1 VSILSVFGIG
11 GNPLRSIPAKIKRS
25 TFIKNLLIVM
35 SGTALAQA
43 LGYAVSPLISRLYS
57 PADFGVFGSFSA
69 VVSVLSSILTL
80 DYALAI
86 MLPKA
91 KEDAINLFM
100 LACFFTGVIGFAFL
114 AIYVIAPGY
123 FQGLFKAPFSW
134 ILILLVLGVLADGI
148 NQACQSWCIRVKAF
162 KQTSASQV
170 IRSLSANGTQL
181 GLGYLKGGS
190 FSLVFGGVLGD
201 TLASGNLARVVAR
214 DLRALRASIRW
225 KRMWQLAKEY
235 RDFPMYSASTN
246 FINTLSLGLP
256 VLLLTRYFGIA
267 TAGAYAF
274 GLRILSA
281 PMGLVQ
287 RALKQVLY
295 QKASE
300 THNAGGKLLS
310 LYLKFTFGL
319 LGIGLVPSLIIIIWA
334 PAIFTWIFGSQ
345 WHTAG
350 IFARGLILWLLFMFC
365 NLPAD
370 LCGKIAR
377 MQRKMFF
384 FNVAVLVVR
393 TLALVGGGLY
403 LSAASTVMLFSVVS
417 AVLNVAFIAMIGF
430 ALKKREGEAA
440 WKEILA
446 DVGASK

>member
-1 VSILSVFGIG
+1 MSAMSVFRVIG
-11 GNPLRSIPAKIKRS
+11 KPGRAVFSKIKRS
-25 TFIKNLLIVM
+25 AFIKNLLIVM
-35 SGTALAQA
+35 SGSALAQV

-57 PADFGVFGSFSA
+57 PSDFGVFGSFSA
-69 VVSVLSSILTL
+69 VVSVLSAILTL

-100 LACFFTGVIGFAFL
+100 LSCFFTGIIGSLFL
-114 AIYVIAPGY
+114 LVYVLAPGY
-123 FQGLFKAPFSW
+123 FQGLLKAPFSW
-134 ILILLVLGVLADGI
+134 ILILLVVGVIADGI
-148 NQACQSWCIRVKAF
+148 NQACQSWCVRVKAF

-170 IRSLSANGTQL
+170 IRSLSANSTQL

-190 FSLVFGGVLGD
+190 FSLVFGSVLGD
-201 TLASGNLARVVAR
+201 TLASANLARVVAR

-225 KRMWQLAKEY
+225 KRMRQLAKEY

-274 GLRILSA
+274 GVRILSA
-281 PMGLVQ
+281 PLGLVQ

-319 LGIGLVPSLIIIIWA
+319 LGIGLVPTLIIVIWA

-350 IFARGLILWLLFMFC
+350 VFARGLILWLLFMFC
-365 NLPAD
+365 NVPAD
-370 LCGKIAR
+370 LCGRIAR
-377 MQRKMFF
+377 MQRKMFL
-384 FNVAVLVVR
+384 FNVVVLVLR
-393 TLALVGGGLY
+393 TLSFVIGGKF
-403 LSAASTVMLFSVVS
+403 LSAEGTVLLFSVVS
-417 AVLNVAFIAMIGF
+417 AVLNIAFIAMIGLG
-430 ALKKREGEAA
+430 LKKREGEAA

-446 DVGASK
+446 DMGGSK